1 MKTKKTFKIITGVI
15 VFLTLPSILFFV
27 FMFFKYNEDLPQ
39 GKQGSKADELAGK
52 MLEALNFD
60 AYKNTDYIEWTFK
73 NLHHYKWEKSKNS
86 CSVFWKEYKVDLQ
99 LNDKSLNKAYIHGF
113 KVEGEIGEELTTK
126 ALSYFNNDS
135 FWLVA
140 PYKVFDNG
148 TERRLV
154 ELKNGEEGLLITY
167 TTGGTTPG
175 DSYLWSFEDNGMPKS
190 FKMWTSIL
198 PIQGLES
205 SWSDWTTTESGAKLP
220 TFHNILFLGIEIT
233 NIKVK
238 KYNQ

>member
-1 MKTKKTFKIITGVI
+1 MKTKKTFKIITGII

-39 GKQGSKADELAGK
+39 GQQGPEADALAYS
-52 MLEALNFD
+52 MLDVLDYE

-73 NLHHYKWEKSKNS
+73 NLHHYKWEKSKNT
-86 CSVFWKEYKVDLQ
+86 CTVFWKDNKVTLH
-99 LNDKSLNKAYIHGF
+99 LNEPSLNRAFIHGF
-113 KVEGEIGEELTTK
+113 RVEGEMGIELVEK
-126 ALSYFNNDS
+126 GLSYFNNDS
-135 FWLVA
+135 FWLIA
-140 PYKVFDNG
+140 PYKVFDKG

-154 ELKNGEEGLLITY
+154 KLQDGNNGLLVTY

-175 DSYLWSFEDNGMPKS
+175 DSYLWLFEKNGMPKS

-205 SWSDWTTTESGAKLP
+205 SWSHWTTTESGVKLP

-233 NIKVK
+233 NIKGTK
-238 KYNQ
+238 